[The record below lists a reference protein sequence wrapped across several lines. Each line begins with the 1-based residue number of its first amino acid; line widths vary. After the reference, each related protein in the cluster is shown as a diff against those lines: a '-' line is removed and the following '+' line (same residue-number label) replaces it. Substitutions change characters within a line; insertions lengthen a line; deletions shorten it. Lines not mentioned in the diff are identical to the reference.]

1 MELQVTGRNLPV
13 TDALHEHAERKLAKL
28 ERFLPTWDA
37 GTRIE
42 LELFVEKNRSVE
54 RRQVAEATVRT
65 KGPILRAQEHADDMY
80 TAIDHV
86 VSKLERQATK
96 YRERR
101 KAHRDPHH
109 HDDLAAVAAVA
120 PPDEVTVVA
129 GDEPTIVKRKR
140 FEMKPMTLDD
150 AALQLDMLNHDF
162 YVFRDAEANRISVI
176 YRRADGNLG
185 LIAPDA

>member
-28 ERFLPTWDA
+28 ERFLPAWDD
-37 GTRIE
+37 GTRVE
-42 LELFVEKNRSVE
+42 LELFVERNRSVE

-86 VSKLERQATK
+86 VQKLERQATK

-101 KAHRDPHH
+101 KPRRDGHH
-109 HDDLAAVAAVA
+109 HDTT
-120 PPDEVTVVA
+120 PPQEPVLVV
-129 GDEPTIVKRKR
+129 GTETDEPTIVKRKS
-140 FEMKPMTLDD
+140 FEMKPMSLDD
-150 AALQLDMLNHDF
+150 AALQLDMLGHEF
-162 YVFRDAEANRISVI
+162 YVFRDAEANRVSVI

>member
-28 ERFLPTWDA
+28 ERFLPAWDGA
-37 GTRIE
+37 TRVE
-42 LELFVEKNRSVE
+42 LELFVERNKSVPH
-54 RRQVAEATVRT
+54 RQVAEATVRT

-109 HDDLAAVAAVA
+109 HDGT
-120 PPDEVTVVA
+120 PPPEPVTLVA
-129 GDEPTIVKRKR
+129 GENEEATIVKRKS
-140 FEMKPMTLDD
+140 FEMKPMSLDD

-162 YVFRDAEANRISVI
+162 YVFRDADAGRVSVI